1 VSVTLRR
8 TSGRSWSVG
17 FFFSA
22 LKAASVLCRS
32 TWHALAG
39 RQNTILL
46 RELLPAIAT
55 IRTAVDLLDDQSS
68 RRELAL
74 HLAEDVCRH
83 AAARCRRYGLDQ
95 SLLRCAAACERAVD
109 EVELLL
115 TSLSHDATD

>member
-22 LKAASVLCRS
+22 LKAAS